1 MTLFTQPLCM
11 LSFSFSDTTLLL
23 STLAMS
29 INFFYLHL
37 ILAITTS
44 CTCHPKLKIYLRYKN
59 FAIFFI
65 VLAFSVTFSINVST
79 FSKTR
84 KLQLVLINKQISLID
99 MHLHLVVMLQKDLCA
114 VRIFHFAKY
123 KQSAFTNYSAN
134 QHSKLL

>member
-1 MTLFTQPLCM
+1 MTLFTQLLYM
-11 LSFSFSDTTLLL
+11 LPFSFSDTTLLL

-29 INFFYLHL
+29 INFFYSHL

-44 CTCHPKLKIYLRYKN
+44 CTRHPELKTFIRYEN
-59 FAIFFI
+59 FATFSI
-65 VLAFSVTFSINVST
+65 VSTFSVTFSINVST
-79 FSKTR
+79 IRKTR

-123 KQSAFTNYSAN
+123 KQSAFAN
-134 QHSKLL
+134 